1 MLLCICCKCLV
12 NQAAAIHYFS
22 NSATGWMK
30 NAMVH
35 HMMVMLE
42 VEDGT
47 QRTFREQLDVI
58 LAEPMPG
65 LHGPALQKLTYHF
78 NKICEA
84 TKSLSSGQRTALN
97 LCAAIRF
104 PRGCEPSSA
113 TVLRQAV
120 AAAANT
126 NAAAAAAAANSNA
139 AAADANSNT
148 NTAAA
153 RDITAGLCLLL
164 AGVAIFSS
172 SPPQDKEAV
181 SPPICS
187 SLQVQ
192 AVVDGL
198 QARSAVITKNKDE
211 IDRQIRQLD
220 AKILHA
226 RGLAEGAALKA
237 FSDATAT
244 VASLAA
250 QIETLESELKAANA
264 DDNAA
269 TQLVTQPDKPLSEAS
284 TTEIAAMGRQL
295 YARSMK
301 LTIEGKL
308 CKAKADLLNMTALE
322 CGVEAELDVARKRVR
337 NLEDERQVARSLAAN
352 VRDEESRLI
361 PEISALSKLLAKLHQ
376 ALNSSSDAN
385 LAVGVGSGDAGG
397 SGRDPGGSGAIVAT
411 VSINCLCL
419 GLGPRLCLCPRLG
432 LCLGLGLGLGLCL
445 CPCHCPCPCP

>member
-126 NAAAAAAAANSNA
+126 NAAAAAAAAANSNAAAAAAADANSNAAAADANSNA

-181 SPPICS
+181 SPSICS

-284 TTEIAAMGRQL
+284 TTEIAAM
-295 YARSMK
+295 S
-301 LTIEGKL
+301 
-308 CKAKADLLNMTALE
+308 
-322 CGVEAELDVARKRVR
+322 
-337 NLEDERQVARSLAAN
+337 
-352 VRDEESRLI
+352 
-361 PEISALSKLLAKLHQ
+361 
-376 ALNSSSDAN
+376 
-385 LAVGVGSGDAGG
+385 
-397 SGRDPGGSGAIVAT
+397 
-411 VSINCLCL
+411 
-419 GLGPRLCLCPRLG
+419 CPRFQSQ
-432 LCLGLGLGLGLCL
+432 CFCE
-445 CPCHCPCPCP
+445 